1 MSPVQEII
9 VVVAVSIAVATGI
22 VCTVCAYLK
31 LWKLKADVQEEIVNI
46 YTPDILKP
54 KEEETED
61 AEQEKVEEPKADGES
76 AGNDSVG

>member
-54 KEEETED
+54 KEEAED
-61 AEQEKVEEPKADGES
+61 AEQEKVAEPKADGES